1 MAVMKSIELK
11 TKKGKCISVLLVGFL
26 SIGAVVQ
33 FLPLLW
39 MILATFKTETEL
51 TSAIPHVFPAT
62 WSFKAYAEAFSKYH
76 IMDNFFNTLIICAS
90 VVLLQVSNSAVAG
103 YVLSKLKPRSGGFW
117 YMMFL
122 GTMMFSGTALMF
134 PLYIMMT
141 QLGLIGSKLALILSS
156 SVWAYSIVL
165 FKSFF
170 DNIPQ
175 DLVEAASIDGASSL
189 RIFVTMIIP
198 LSKPVLAVNILNT
211 FMAVYNDFLYPLMLL
226 PNEKDWTVM
235 MRLYM
240 MDKLGSIP
248 HNVIYVLMV
257 AVVLP
262 ILVLYLFVQKHITEG
277 VSTTGLKG

>member
-11 TKKGKCISVLLVGFL
+11 TKKGKCISVLLIILL
-26 SIGAVVQ
+26 SIGAVIQ

-39 MILATFKTETEL
+39 MILATFKTEAEL
-51 TSAIPHVFPAT
+51 TSAIPHVFPAN
-62 WSFKAYAEAFSKYH
+62 WSFKAYFEAFSKYH
-76 IMDNFFNTLIICAS
+76 IMDNFSNTLIICAS
-90 VVLLQVSNSAVAG
+90 VVLLQVTNSAVAG
-103 YVLSKLKPRSGGFW
+103 YALSKLKPRSGEFL

-175 DLVEAASIDGASSL
+175 ELVEAASIDGASSL

-240 MDKLGSIP
+240 MDKLGTIP

-257 AVVLP
+257 AAVVP
-262 ILVLYLFVQKHITEG
+262 ILIIYLFVQKNITEG

>member
-39 MILATFKTETEL
+39 MILATFKTEAEL
-51 TSAIPHVFPAT
+51 TSAIPHVFPAN
-62 WSFKAYAEAFSKYH
+62 WSFKAYFEAFSKYH
-76 IMDNFFNTLIICAS
+76 IMDNFSNTLIICAS
-90 VVLLQVSNSAVAG
+90 VVLLQVTNSAVAG
-103 YVLSKLKPRSGGFW
+103 YALSKLKPRSGEFL

-175 DLVEAASIDGASSL
+175 ELVEAASIDGASSL

-240 MDKLGSIP
+240 MDKLGTIP

-257 AVVLP
+257 AAVVP
-262 ILVLYLFVQKHITEG
+262 ILIIYLFVQKNITEG